1 MNWLKIT
8 NKYIFPVI
16 IFILLLSFFIWAVT
30 LKKEGFANNCE
41 CANGSVL
48 RNGGCYKCDDGY
60 KLSDDY
66 YNTYCISENPNELHT
81 PKYIRSAKIEKTK
94 C

>member
-1 MNWLKIT
+1 MNLLKVV
-8 NKYIFPVI
+8 NKYLIPIV
-16 IFILLLSFFIWAVT
+16 IFILLLSFFIWAVV
-30 LKKEGFANNCE
+30 LQKEGFKNNCE
-41 CANGSVL
+41 CANGSSL

-66 YNTYCISENPNELHT
+66 YNVHCISENPNDLNT
-81 PKYIRSAKIEKTK
+81 PKYVKTAKFAKVD